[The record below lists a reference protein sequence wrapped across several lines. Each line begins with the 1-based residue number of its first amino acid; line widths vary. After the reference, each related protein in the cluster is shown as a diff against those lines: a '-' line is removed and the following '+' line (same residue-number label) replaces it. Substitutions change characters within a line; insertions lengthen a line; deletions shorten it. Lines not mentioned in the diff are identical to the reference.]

1 MSLLI
6 ILTAQNDILLS
17 RLIVNAIRFD
27 PLLVLPVSGASSVE
41 LVETT
46 SLKEIV
52 VRFACAATRLFDATS
67 LNSLSLLFRLE
78 VTSRLLGTLF
88 ISDSAVGDSR
98 TERLNSLGSVVTVHD
113 AYRRFKIAD

>member
-27 PLLVLPVSGASSVE
+27 PLLVLPVNGASSVE
-41 LVETT
+41 LVET

-52 VRFACAATRLFDATS
+52 VRFACAATRLFHATS

-98 TERLNSLGSVVTVHD
+98 TERLNSLGFVVTVHAD
-113 AYRRFKIAD
+113 YRGLKIAD